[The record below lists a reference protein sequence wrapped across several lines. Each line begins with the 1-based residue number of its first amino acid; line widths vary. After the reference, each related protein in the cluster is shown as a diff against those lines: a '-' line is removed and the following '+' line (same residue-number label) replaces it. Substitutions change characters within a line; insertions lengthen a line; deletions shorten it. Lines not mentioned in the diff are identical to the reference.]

1 MPPVAL
7 ALLFFAAGLLAGFG
21 GAVLGGSAFVGCL
34 VLARW
39 YFGKQH
45 WIAYAALFTAAM
57 ALSALRAA
65 DDANCLSNAMREPA
79 WSLTLTTDSEPGG
92 SARAAMEKC
101 PASVILAVDSGEVRA
116 GANAIATGLAIRTE
130 RGLLI
135 RNAKLERAP
144 GSSALV
150 SLRAGA
156 GRGIDQAFG
165 ADAPMVRALLIADTR
180 GLDPAM
186 RDRFATAGLV
196 HMLSISG
203 LHVAI
208 IAGAV
213 VLLLRAARVGRRMAL
228 AGAFPVTAF
237 YVLMI
242 GAPAPAVRSA
252 TMLGAAAACAIAG
265 RATSPW
271 APLALGAAVPLM
283 VDLRAVQELGY
294 QLSVIGIAGLIASGA
309 LARRWIAPRLSG
321 TPAAVATV
329 LLASTVTTMTSAPL
343 LSWYFG
349 RLSLIGPVANVLATP
364 VVALLQ
370 PALFLAMVL
379 APFPAAAR
387 FVADAAHPLIVAFD
401 WLATAAAAVPGASVG
416 VSPTL
421 TTAILSALG
430 AAAIISA
437 CVSHFPGRAIAI
449 AASAAV
455 MAVWLPVLP
464 VRHVGTME
472 LHMLDVGQGDAVAI
486 RTPRGK
492 WLLFDT
498 GKGWRSGDDGRRV
511 VVPYVRTRGGAV
523 AALFLSHPH
532 NDHIGGA
539 TSVVSALRPQ
549 AVYDGAYLGRSESY
563 ERSLATIA
571 RKGVPW
577 RRVRPNDSLEVDGV
591 SVVILAPD
599 SVWVSTIGDANEASI
614 VALVRFGTVS
624 VLLTGDAERGEE
636 EWLLRNA
643 RERLRADILK
653 VGHHGSRTS
662 STPAFVRAVAPRL
675 ALVSV
680 GMGNT
685 YRHPNAETLRG
696 IAATGATVLRTDR
709 EGTIVVRTDGR
720 KIEIRSGDDWWRLA
734 AGSRAP

>member
-1 MPPVAL
+1 
-7 ALLFFAAGLLAGFG
+7 
-21 GAVLGGSAFVGCL
+21 
-34 VLARW
+34 RW
-39 YFGKQH
+39 YSGKQQ

-65 DDANCLSNAMREPA
+65 DDANCLSKAMLEPA
-79 WSLTLTTDSEPGG
+79 WRLTLTTDAEPGAT
-92 SARAAMEKC
+92 ARAAMENC
-101 PASVILAVDSGEVRA
+101 PASVILVVDSGEVAA
-116 GANAIATGLAIRTE
+116 GSHVIATGLPIRTE
-130 RGLLI
+130 RGILI
-135 RNAKLERAP
+135 REAELERIP
-144 GSSALV
+144 GRSALV
-150 SLRAGA
+150 SLRASA
-156 GRGIDQAFG
+156 GRGIDEAFG

-203 LHVAI
+203 LHVGI

-213 VLLLRAARVGRRMAL
+213 VLLLRAARCGRRLAMAL
-228 AGAFPVTAF
+228 AFPVTAF
-237 YVLMI
+237 YVIMI

-265 RATSPW
+265 RRTSPW

-309 LARRWIAPRLSG
+309 LARRWIAPRLTG
-321 TPAAVATV
+321 TPAAAATV
-329 LLASTVTTMTSAPL
+329 LLASTVITMTSGPL

-349 RLSLIGPVANVLATP
+349 RLSVIGPVANVLATP

-387 FVADAAHPLIVAFD
+387 FVADAAHPLLVALD

-421 TTAILSALG
+421 TTAVLSAVG
-430 AAAIISA
+430 AAAMIAA

-449 AASAAV
+449 AASAVVA
-455 MAVWLPVLP
+455 AVWLPVLP
-464 VRHVGTME
+464 TRHAGTME

-486 RTPRGK
+486 RTPRGQ
-492 WLLFDT
+492 WLLFDA
-498 GKGWRSGDDGRRV
+498 GKSWRSGDDGRRV
-511 VVPYVRTRGGAV
+511 VVPYVRTRGGPV

-539 TSVVSALRPQ
+539 ASVVSALRPR
-549 AVYDGAYLGRSESY
+549 AVYDGAYLGGSEVY
-563 ERSLATIA
+563 ERSLSTIA
-571 RKGVPW
+571 HRGVPW
-577 RRVRPNDSLEVDGV
+577 RRVRPGDSLLVDGV

-614 VALVRFGTVS
+614 VALVRFGSVS
-624 VLLTGDAERGEE
+624 VLLTGDAEQGEE

-662 STPAFVRAVAPRL
+662 STPAFVEAVGPRL

-680 GMGNT
+680 GTGNT
-685 YRHPNAETLRG
+685 YGHPNAERLRG
-696 IAATGATVLRTDR
+696 IAASGATVLRTDR
-709 EGTIVVRTDGR
+709 EGTIVVRTDGQG
-720 KIEIRSGDDWWRLA
+720 IDIRSGDDWWRLSPEA
-734 AGSRAP
+734 HRP